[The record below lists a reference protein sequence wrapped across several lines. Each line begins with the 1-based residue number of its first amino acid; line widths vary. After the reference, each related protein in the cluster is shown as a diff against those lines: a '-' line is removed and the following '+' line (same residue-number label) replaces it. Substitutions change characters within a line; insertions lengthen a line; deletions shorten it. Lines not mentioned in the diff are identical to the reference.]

1 MIKRILLLGQ
11 RPLHSLSFKLSFSVG
26 LITFLAVAAGAWW
39 MIQRQGAYL
48 EERFEAEAAGFVET
62 VRRATYYS
70 MLQNQRENLH
80 RIINDVG
87 QQPGV
92 EAVRVFNKEG
102 LIMFSSR
109 SEDIGREVDMKAE
122 ACYGCHAADTPLTR
136 LPLTERT
143 RIFSDEQGHR
153 VMGQILPIYN
163 EPICSGPPCHAHPPD
178 RKVLGV
184 LDVDLDLHDLDSQL
198 MNFRWR
204 TVAFAGLLF
213 IVVSTI
219 IGVAVILT
227 VNRSVRRLENEIDKV
242 GGGEESLVTEV
253 EAPDEL
259 GRLARAVDRMAQ
271 SVAER
276 TRARERSYRLLVD
289 NSTDAVIVLDSQGR
303 MLMANPEA
311 GRILGRPDGEL
322 TGLDLR
328 GLIEAPDLPGVDQ
341 ALARSEEPDQA
352 SEITRFKV
360 RAFDG
365 QVKVVE
371 GRFRRLPPA
380 PAGLEG
386 VLCNLRDITKRQ
398 ELESALERHRLFE
411 QSLISHAINAL
422 IATDQDGIVQVFNRS
437 AEKLFDMP
445 AETVVGRLKYDQ
457 LFARAQAAMI
467 HKRLFVNPRSG
478 ATLERPAV
486 VKTSSGRRLPVRM
499 VARTLFLEGSFSGLM
514 FHLQNL
520 RESKA
525 LKAQLVKK
533 ARLAA
538 VGETTAGL
546 AHCIKNLMHGL
557 GSASHIVDQSLGDE
571 DLELARQGWRM
582 VRMNL
587 DRVDILT
594 QDLLAY
600 AKDRR
605 PQYQPF
611 NLNELLAECR
621 SLVAGRVEDLGVTI
635 TVQPGED
642 CDRVVLDPLGMRRV
656 LLNLVSNS
664 LDALATVNPEGGRR
678 LTLAARRDGFG
689 QVVIQVEDNGPGI
702 PPEVAGRLLRGLY
715 STKGSKGTG
724 LGLLVCQKIVEE
736 HGGNISFETHPG
748 GGTRFVLVVPDLTEN
763 PDQEQPRESSES

>member
-1 MIKRILLLGQ
+1 MIKRILFLGQ
-11 RPLHSLSFKLSFSVG
+11 RLLHSLSFKLSFSVG
-26 LITFLAVAAGAWW
+26 LVTFLAVAAGAWW
-39 MIQRQGAYL
+39 MVQRQGDYL
-48 EERFEAEAAGFVET
+48 EERFESEAAGFVET

-80 RIINDVG
+80 RIISDVG
-87 QQPGV
+87 RQPGV

-109 SEDIGREVDMKAE
+109 PEDIGRSVDMRAE
-122 ACYGCHAADTPLTR
+122 ACYGCHAADTPLAR

-143 RIFSDEQGHR
+143 RIFSGQQGHR

-163 EPICSGPPCHAHPPD
+163 EPICSGPPCHAHPPE

-184 LDVDLDLHDLDSQL
+184 LDVDLGLHDLDSQL
-198 MNFRWR
+198 RDFRWR
-204 TVAFAGLLF
+204 TVIFAGLLF

-227 VNRSVRRLENEIDKV
+227 VNRSVRRLESEIDKV
-242 GGGEESLVTEV
+242 GGGEEALVEEV
-253 EAPDEL
+253 RAPDEL
-259 GRLARAVDRMAQ
+259 GRLARAVDRMAH

-276 TRARERSYRLLVD
+276 TRAREKSYRLLVD
-289 NSTDAVIVLDSQGR
+289 NSTDAVIVLDPGSR
-303 MLMANPEA
+303 ILMANPEA

-322 TGLDLR
+322 AGLDAR
-328 GLIEAPDLPGVDQ
+328 GLIQAEDLPQVDQ
-341 ALARSEEPDQA
+341 ALAQAREQEQA
-352 SEITRFKV
+352 SEIIRFRM
-360 RAFDG
+360 RALDG
-365 QVKVVE
+365 REKVVE
-371 GRFRRLPPA
+371 GRFRRLPPS
-380 PAGLEG
+380 PGGLEG
-386 VLCNLRDITKRQ
+386 VLCNLRDITTRR

-422 IATDQDGIVQVFNRS
+422 IATDQDGVVQVFNRS
-437 AEKLFDMP
+437 AEELFEMP
-445 AETVVGRLKYDQ
+445 AESVVGRMNYAQ
-457 LFARAQAAMI
+457 LFARAQAGLI
-467 HKRLFVNPRSG
+467 HRRLFEKPALG
-478 ATLERPAV
+478 AVFTRPTV
-486 VKTSSGRRLPVRM
+486 IKTAAGRRLPVRM

-514 FHLQNL
+514 FHLQNV

-533 ARLAA
+533 TRLAA

-557 GSASHIVDQSLGDE
+557 GSASHIVDQSLRDE

-587 DRVDILT
+587 DRVDLLT

-611 NLNELLAECR
+611 NLNELLSECR
-621 SLVAGRVEDLGVTI
+621 SLVAGRAGDLGVSVD
-635 TVQPGED
+635 VQPGAD

-656 LLNLVSNS
+656 LLNLVSNG

-678 LTLAARRDGFG
+678 LTLSARRDGFG
-689 QVVIQVEDNGPGI
+689 QVVIRVEDNGPGI

-736 HGGNISFETHPG
+736 HGGNISFESPPG
-748 GGTRFVLVVPDLTEN
+748 GGTRFVLVVPDLAEN
-763 PDQEQPRESSES
+763 PDQEEPPDSSQS